1 MFLDK
6 QYQSL
11 VPKIKSTTLLP
22 YKPCGKGKTKIAMK
36 YREDKRQ
43 RQITASKRLPGLM
56 KKAAQY
62 SELTGAKVVVLVR
75 DEQRRVYRYCS
86 EGESNIEKSANRML
100 TDPAEKIFTTEQFSE
115 YSEVQ
120 NENLEKDETSKFL
133 TNNDSN
139 LQKYEKKDIEIKTN
153 KKEPEEFQNN
163 INEILRLEENS
174 INAAEPFLNSINENF
189 LQWPI
194 TSVKLSTYSDLSPQ
208 IYEMKLPG
216 SASSFPYNMLNTI
229 NYNRNTSDA
238 SEKLFDY
245 YSNGT
250 GINPG
255 YENQENNY
263 MNSDV
268 LWYSKK
274 LKMFD

>member
-1 MFLDK
+1 MFLDR
-6 QYQSL
+6 QHQPL
-11 VPKIKSTTLLP
+11 APKIKSTTLLP

-62 SELTGAKVVVLVR
+62 SELTGAKVIVLVR

-115 YSEVQ
+115 YSSLQ
-120 NENLEKDETSKFL
+120 NENPEKEEVSKNL
-133 TNNDSN
+133 TNDDSN
-139 LQKYEKKDIEIKTN
+139 LQKCEKKDIEIKTDG
-153 KKEPEEFQNN
+153 KEYEEFQNN
-163 INEILRLEENS
+163 IYEIQNLEKND
-174 INAAEPFLNSINENF
+174 INVTEPLLNPINEDF

-194 TSVKLSTYSDLSPQ
+194 TFVKSSTYPNLSPQ
-208 IYEMKLPG
+208 IHQMKFSG
-216 SASSFPYNMLNTI
+216 SVPSFPYNMLNTI
-229 NYNRNTSDA
+229 NYNRNTFDIP
-238 SEKLFDY
+238 EKLFDY
-245 YSNGT
+245 YSNPIEIDPT
-250 GINPG
+250 F
-255 YENQENNY
+255 EAQENNF
-263 MNSDV
+263 MNSGV
-268 LWYSKK
+268 LWYPKK

>member
-1 MFLDK
+1 MFLDR
-6 QYQSL
+6 QYQPL
-11 VPKIKSTTLLP
+11 APKIKSTTLLP

-115 YSEVQ
+115 YSDFQ
-120 NENLEKDETSKFL
+120 NENSEKNEIS

-153 KKEPEEFQNN
+153 EKEPEGNHNN
-163 INEILRLEENS
+163 IYEILRLDEND
-174 INAAEPFLNSINENF
+174 INSTEPLLNSINDNY

-194 TSVKLSTYSDLSPQ
+194 TFIKSSTYSDLSPQ
-208 IYEMKLPG
+208 IHEMKLSG
-216 SASSFPYNMLNTI
+216 SASSFPYNTLNTV
-229 NYNRNTSDA
+229 NYNRNTSDTP
-238 SEKLFDY
+238 ENFFNY
-245 YSNGT
+245 YSNT
-250 GINPG
+250 TEINSG
-255 YENQENNY
+255 FENQENSF
-263 MNSDV
+263 MNSEV
-268 LWYSKK
+268 LWYPKK